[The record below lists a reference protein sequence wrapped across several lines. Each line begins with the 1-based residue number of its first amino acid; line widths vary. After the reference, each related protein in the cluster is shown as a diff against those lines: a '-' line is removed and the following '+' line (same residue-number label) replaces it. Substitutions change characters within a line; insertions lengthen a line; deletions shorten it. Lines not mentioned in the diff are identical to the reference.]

1 MVVALFLSLG
11 LSLIAVV
18 ALRIQFR
25 NLARLRS
32 QAFAS
37 DDRTYLRSQCRRRIL
52 TSSLLLVLAGLLAG
66 AYLSG
71 GQQKFEALGELSQQD
86 PPGTPTDEDREFVK
100 LWSVYWIITLGVL
113 FLVVLTAVIDYVA
126 VAVYGRSQLRR
137 IQHEQR
143 DLLDR
148 DLAMYRQAKLNER
161 MNRRKQD
168 G

>member
-1 MVVALFLSLG
+1 M
-11 LSLIAVV
+11 
-18 ALRIQFR
+18 
-25 NLARLRS
+25 
-32 QAFAS
+32 
-37 DDRTYLRSQCRRRIL
+37 
-52 TSSLLLVLAGLLAG
+52 
-66 AYLSG
+66 
-71 GQQKFEALGELSQQD
+71 
-86 PPGTPTDEDREFVK
+86 
-100 LWSVYWIITLGVL
+100 L